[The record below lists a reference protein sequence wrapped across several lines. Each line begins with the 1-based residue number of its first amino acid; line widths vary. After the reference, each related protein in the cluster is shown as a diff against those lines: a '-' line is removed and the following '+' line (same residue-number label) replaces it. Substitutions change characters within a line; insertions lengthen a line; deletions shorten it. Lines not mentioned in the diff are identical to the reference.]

1 MEEDSVERLLA
12 QAVAGLAA
20 AGLSALLIPVA
31 WLWGLFTW
39 SEHLDTVLLFA
50 EAPVSLAI
58 LAVVIVPMQAVTRRR
73 GLQIGLGIGLYL
85 AVGLLYG
92 AVASLVMTGPRPP
105 WQIIVLWPGEALSLI
120 VASLLLG

>member
-1 MEEDSVERLLA
+1 MEEGSVERWLA
-12 QAVAGLAA
+12 QGVAGLAA
-20 AGLSALLIPVA
+20 VGLSALLIPAA

-58 LAVVIVPMQAVTRRR
+58 LASVIIPMQAVTRRR

-85 AVGLLYG
+85 AVGLLY
-92 AVASLVMTGPRPP
+92 AVVASV
-105 WQIIVLWPGEALSLI
+105 V
-120 VASLLLG
+120 